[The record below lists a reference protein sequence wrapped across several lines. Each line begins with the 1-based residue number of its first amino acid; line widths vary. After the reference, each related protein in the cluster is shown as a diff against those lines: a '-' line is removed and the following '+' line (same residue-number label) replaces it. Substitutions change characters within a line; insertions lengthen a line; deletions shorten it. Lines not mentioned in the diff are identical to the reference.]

1 MRVYAVKVNHVLIEG
16 GSDLDVIQEEF
27 AMLAEDDA
35 DAIERGITIAHQDT
49 PPGWQVQTVDPVPIR
64 DMMMYLDP
72 LRGPCY
78 YAIRVEPV
86 TLTPDEEAAFYAEC
100 AAEEA
105 ARAQDFADL
114 TTSD

>member
-86 TLTPDEEAAFYAEC
+86 TLTPAEEAAFYAEC